1 MLTEGFYLL
10 FKTKLCNYYQCE
22 EDKNQKLNNKYMY
35 FMLCVTVNSFNVV
48 DNVEITL
55 SVNEWILL
63 ELRM

>member
-22 EDKNQKLNNKYMY
+22 EDKNQQLNNKYMY

-55 SVNEWILL
+55 ILL
-63 ELRM
+63 KLRM